1 MKRLIL
7 SHGDKGGTGKSHTA
21 QLTAAAYRVAGK
33 PLLLV
38 DGDAKNPGLHRA
50 FDSKPDAV
58 LRINMRKPEGIDQ
71 LFEAFIMAP
80 GDVLVDLPAGG
91 SDMTARLVGGGT
103 SEGTVDVESLFAEL
117 DARMAILFV
126 IDQGRDSVVA
136 LNEEFRTLPALVTDW
151 IIVRNHR
158 LEDQPFTRFEKWA
171 AATELSKA
179 TIIDMP
185 RLDRKVI
192 EVMMDAKANLAEL
205 SSLETASALLKL
217 RGQTALR
224 IWSAELRKA
233 GLLDG

>member
-1 MKRLIL
+1 MQRLIL
-7 SHGDKGGTGKSHTA
+7 IHGDKGGTGKSHTA
-21 QLTAAAYRVAGK
+21 HLTVAAYRAAGQ

-50 FDSKPDAV
+50 YNGKPDEV
-58 LRINMRKPEGIDQ
+58 LRINVRKPEGIDQ
-71 LFEAFIMAP
+71 LFEAFLAAP

-91 SDMTARLVGGGT
+91 SELTARLVGGGT
-103 SEGTVDVESLFAEL
+103 SEGTVDVENLFSEL
-117 DARMAILFV
+117 NTRMTILFV

-136 LNEEFRTLPALVTDW
+136 LNEELRSMPKAVTDW

-158 LEDQPFTRFEKWA
+158 LEDTAFTRFERWA
-171 AATELSKA
+171 AQVDLGHA
-179 TIIDMP
+179 TILDMP
-185 RLDRKVI
+185 RLDRRVI
-192 EVMMDAKANLAEL
+192 EVMVDAKANLAEL
-205 SSLETASALLKL
+205 PSLETASALLKI